1 MRGYDLDNQFCRIL
15 DPSRPFNKYIG
26 VNPLVFNNSTQKIA
40 IALWSDEETNNTKL
54 NITQD
59 RWFTYGIF
67 TEYEDPKYAKFQ
79 IVKMPSLSYLYVTRI
94 EIYDVAKADAIIG
107 SRTGQK
113 SDTIVKYDKM
123 FTSFNIAGFAISNH
137 LWELFRIIPAN
148 YVNNTRINS
157 QEYPVQLW
165 YCRVEFTLLQL
176 AANMGGFLSALSVIY
191 FTLFGSRKMNPWGI
205 IQRYILKTVPSISE
219 SYFSMTESHLACS
232 DIEANNNDIER
243 KQIYSRRNSVE
254 TNSESSLSSF
264 EQTLIADIDESK
276 IQTIRYELHAE
287 MQRIIKKELLTF
299 RRFLGKYYL
308 KNI

>member
-1 MRGYDLDNQFCRIL
+1 
-15 DPSRPFNKYIG
+15 
-26 VNPLVFNNSTQKIA
+26 
-40 IALWSDEETNNTKL
+40 
-54 NITQD
+54 
-59 RWFTYGIF
+59 
-67 TEYEDPKYAKFQ
+67 
-79 IVKMPSLSYLYVTRI
+79 
-94 EIYDVAKADAIIG
+94 
-107 SRTGQK
+107 
-113 SDTIVKYDKM
+113 M

-148 YVNNTRINS
+148 YVNNPRINS

-191 FTLFGSRKMNPWGI
+191 FTLFGSQKMNPW
-205 IQRYILKTVPSISE
+205 VPSISE
-219 SYFSMTESHLACS
+219 SYSSMTESHLVCS
-232 DIEANNNDIER
+232 GIEANNNDIEL

-254 TNSESSLSSF
+254 TYSESSLSSF
-264 EQTLIADIDESK
+264 KQTLIADIDESK
-276 IQTIRYELHAE
+276 IQTIGYELHVE